1 MNDGDRLAALVIFAV
16 LTWLS
21 VGALALADMNKRDL
35 TDCRAKL
42 AAVEQKNGGK

>member
-16 LTWLS
+16 LVWLA
-21 VGALALADMNKRDL
+21 VGALVLAELNKADL

-42 AAVEQKNGGK
+42 AAVEQGKGK

>member
-16 LTWLS
+16 LCWLS
-21 VGALALADMNKRDL
+21 VGALVLAELNKGDL

-42 AAVEQKNGGK
+42 AAQHEGESK